1 LLVANCRIFPSRL
14 ESYLNT
20 LMAFLNWCAK
30 PGRRWLTDK
39 QMPVFERNAAA
50 RKPRHRLRRRVGE
63 WRPELI
69 RLLIDNAGWHLRPQ
83 LWMQWSTGQRVSAVL
98 RVRVCD
104 VVLTPGRE
112 QVTFRKTK
120 TGEPV
125 TASLHP
131 AAAEAIR
138 TYLDRRGHAL
148 EPRRAALPD
157 EIG

>member
-1 LLVANCRIFPSRL
+1 
-14 ESYLNT
+14 
-20 LMAFLNWCAK
+20 
-30 PGRRWLTDK
+30 
-39 QMPVFERNAAA
+39 
-50 RKPRHRLRRRVGE
+50 
-63 WRPELI
+63 
-69 RLLIDNAGWHLRPQ
+69 
-83 LWMQWSTGQRVSAVL
+83 
-98 RVRVCD
+98 
-104 VVLTPGRE
+104 
-112 QVTFRKTK
+112 VTFRKTK